1 MTYMAQNG
9 SVNGLSDA
17 VSLATADMDFSSE
30 ELTVRLEDGQQSA
43 AIIIPILEVTSNLQQ
58 YYLLDIVGTLDL
70 SVNG

>member
-43 AIIIPILEVTSNLQQ
+43 AIIIPILEVTSNHR
-58 YYLLDIVGTLDL
+58 YNSITCWI
-70 SVNG
+70 S